1 MSNPLASFLA
11 LESDERRIVLQ
22 AMVMLPAMV
31 LRLRRHGYKAALA
44 QVEQTRMGSAGRL
57 SQYRIGTLFQIG
69 VRRTPVKGACLAQ
82 SLVLLRPLRL
92 NGLAGHVEIGV
103 RREDGEFKAHAWV
116 EDADGYPVNDRVDIT
131 DDYADFDL
139 GRMAST

>member
-44 QVEQTRMGSAGRL
+44 QVEQTRMGSAGRSDFVCRKERAIISQNIGMNL
-57 SQYRIGTLFQIG
+57 SFFLHQG
-69 VRRTPVKGACLAQ
+69 K
-82 SLVLLRPLRL
+82 
-92 NGLAGHVEIGV
+92 
-103 RREDGEFKAHAWV
+103 
-116 EDADGYPVNDRVDIT
+116 
-131 DDYADFDL
+131 
-139 GRMAST
+139 